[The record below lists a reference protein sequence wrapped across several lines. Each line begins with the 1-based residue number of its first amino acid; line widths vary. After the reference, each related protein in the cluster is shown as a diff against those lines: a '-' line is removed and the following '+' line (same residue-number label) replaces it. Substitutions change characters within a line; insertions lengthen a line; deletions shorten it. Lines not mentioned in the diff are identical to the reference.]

1 MGHFLCYYADFAKSP
16 LYHEEERER
25 RIIDL
30 CKVTFVRPVSNHD
43 DVPPNSFDICTIERE
58 WTLSAESKAS
68 MQRWLQIVTR
78 AIDEDTAIVP
88 DDELVFTVKPRVDP
102 SQQLVKN
109 EYSTALKVS
118 ASGVSVC
125 AVTAADEL
133 VERFFWCYTDF
144 FKWCARGVLSPSYAI
159 DATRLHERRRWV
171 VSFSSLSPFGP
182 I

>member
-1 MGHFLCYYADFAKSP
+1 MDF
-16 LYHEEERER
+16 ECG
-25 RIIDL
+25 I
-30 CKVTFVRPVSNHD
+30 
-43 DVPPNSFDICTIERE
+43 
-58 WTLSAESKAS
+58 KAS
-68 MQRWLQIVTR
+68 MQRWLHNVTR

-144 FKWCARGVLSPSYAI
+144 LNGPFSTIPARRACKFLCS
-159 DATRLHERRRWV
+159 RRRT
-171 VSFSSLSPFGP
+171 STSKIGMNFYSELEMQ
-182 I
+182 

>member
-68 MQRWLQIVTR
+68 MQRWLQNRDAGHRRGYGDRTG
-78 AIDEDTAIVP
+78 
-88 DDELVFTVKPRVDP
+88 RVGLHGEAARRP
-102 SQQLVKN
+102 F
-109 EYSTALKVS
+109 A
-118 ASGVSVC
+118 
-125 AVTAADEL
+125 AVGE
-133 VERFFWCYTDF
+133 ER
-144 FKWCARGVLSPSYAI
+144 VLHRSESI
-159 DATRLHERRRWV
+159 SEWRQCVRRDGRRRARRAV
-171 VSFSSLSPFGP
+171 LLVLHGLF
-182 I
+182 